1 MPEIVK
7 MAIGILSKEIR
18 SKLITCLRNSFDYK
32 NDKITGCDADSF
44 KTLFNRSMAINR
56 SLVYLLLQFRILIMP
71 LVSIIV
77 SQTRNMNIIP
87 CGLSSIEHNSVDDLC
102 EHFSTNIA

>member
-32 NDKITGCDADSF
+32 NDKMTGCDADSF
-44 KTLFNRSMAINR
+44 KTLFGVSTMLAIKN
-56 SLVYLLLQFRILIMP
+56 
-71 LVSIIV
+71 
-77 SQTRNMNIIP
+77 
-87 CGLSSIEHNSVDDLC
+87 
-102 EHFSTNIA
+102 

>member
-32 NDKITGCDADSF
+32 NNKITGYDVNSF
-44 KTLFNRSMAINR
+44 EKIK
-56 SLVYLLLQFRILIMP
+56 RIDP
-71 LVSIIV
+71 K
-77 SQTRNMNIIP
+77 
-87 CGLSSIEHNSVDDLC
+87 
-102 EHFSTNIA
+102 

>member
-1 MPEIVK
+1 MSSPSFMFPINIFFIVNNRKNKERHMPEIVK

-44 KTLFNRSMAINR
+44 KTLK
-56 SLVYLLLQFRILIMP
+56 
-71 LVSIIV
+71 
-77 SQTRNMNIIP
+77 
-87 CGLSSIEHNSVDDLC
+87 
-102 EHFSTNIA
+102 